1 MVCNSISILETI
13 KEVIGYYA
21 LPFSTESVEF
31 HYIFPEIKNWML
43 IRQKTLTGFYFCIIY
58 SYLNNTLN
66 RLNNNFITNY
76 F

>member
-13 KEVIGYYA
+13 KEVTGYYA

-43 IRQKTLTGFYFCIIY
+43 IRQKTLTVIMD
-58 SYLNNTLN
+58 T
-66 RLNNNFITNY
+66 R
-76 F
+76 